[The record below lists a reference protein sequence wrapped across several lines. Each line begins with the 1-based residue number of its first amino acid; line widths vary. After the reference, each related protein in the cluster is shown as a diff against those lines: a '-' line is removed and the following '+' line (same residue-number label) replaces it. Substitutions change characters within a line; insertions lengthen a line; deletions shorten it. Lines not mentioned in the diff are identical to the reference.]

1 MYPYH
6 NSTGLLK
13 MTREKISTFP
23 LFFLQ
28 EAEQLLGSD
37 KPDADAM
44 TRGQQKKIE
53 EISKEAP
60 SPKKARMQKQG
71 TMAVTAKVYQ
81 LLATLKYVS
90 DINNNFFWLHILIL
104 FL

>member
-1 MYPYH
+1 
-6 NSTGLLK
+6 
-13 MTREKISTFP
+13 
-23 LFFLQ
+23 
-28 EAEQLLGSD
+28 
-37 KPDADAM
+37 M

-90 DINNNFFWLHILIL
+90 DINNNFFLASYINFVLVIRTGKL
-104 FL
+104 